1 MKTVWF
7 MWTSATGFLFHSSI
21 LITRSWE
28 LSLVFLFVTF
38 YTLLITINPRTIR
51 NCLDTLDTP
60 LIIRWNWKNK
70 TNQSTV
76 KDNWRSTPTVLVI
89 ILIRINPI
97 DSPKKKTKRFSNE
110 NIKFIYRFRW
120 SSIKHLGQLSTLE
133 AISIQ
138 SFVILFSTYRESFKI
153 THL

>member
-1 MKTVWF
+1 M
-7 MWTSATGFLFHSSI
+7 L
-21 LITRSWE
+21 
-28 LSLVFLFVTF
+28 LVFFFILASWLQDRESC
-38 YTLLITINPRTIR
+38 LLCF
-51 NCLDTLDTP
+51 CLSHSIHSWSQSIHGLSEIVLTLDTP
-60 LIIRWNWKNK
+60 LIIRWNWKKNK